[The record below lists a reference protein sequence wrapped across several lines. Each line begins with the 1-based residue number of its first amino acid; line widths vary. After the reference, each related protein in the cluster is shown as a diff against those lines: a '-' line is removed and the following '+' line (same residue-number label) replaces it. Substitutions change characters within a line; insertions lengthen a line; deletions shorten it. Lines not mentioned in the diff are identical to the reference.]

1 MSQLLVLARYAFNY
15 FHAQIITIVCFTTMC
30 LYYLYCLFARY
41 YVDADI
47 CMQSI
52 IYNKLD
58 NGLFNIENNMP
69 SSLAQLGSIN
79 LCIQKQEYAKSIQ
92 MLDQFKKNVQNKNN
106 KLYSI
111 LTIRQAMLHMFIVKT
126 YNEYEKVLD
135 NNYSNLSQETRANL
149 KNIYLTYKV
158 T

>member
-1 MSQLLVLARYAFNY
+1 MSQLLILARYVFNY
-15 FHAQIITIVCFTTMC
+15 FHAQIITVVCFTTMC

-58 NGLFNIENNMP
+58 NGLFSVENNMP

-79 LCIQKQEYAKSIQ
+79 LCIQQKQYLKSIN
-92 MLDQFKKNVQNKNN
+92 MIDQFKNSIADKNN
-106 KLYSI
+106 KLYCV

-126 YNEYEKVLD
+126 YDEYEKILD
-135 NNYSNLSQETRANL
+135 NNYSNLSQKIRNNL